1 MRNGALDILV
11 ESARTWANVDY
22 RTDLEE
28 QRASMAPHAVEV
40 LNRGGES
47 EKLSSQIP
55 SSVR

>member
-1 MRNGALDILV
+1 MRNSALDILMN
-11 ESARTWANVDY
+11 SARTWANVAY

-40 LNRGGES
+40 LNRGGDS

-55 SSVR
+55 SAVR